1 MQNNIYIIGTDKTVL
16 DLGITSGYY
25 YINPV
30 NQSSNFYTSSLL
42 SMSFNPNAS
51 YSEKLDCGS
60 FTDDYLNY
68 KVTTK
73 LTYEAGNLNKEYS
86 EFYSFNF
93 ILSGINDTT
102 NTISK
107 IEFEPVDNEII
118 VKSFDSDVT
127 FDSSYVYN
135 TLLGDKFNNPKY
147 FTYNYTYSIN
157 NGQSTQT
164 FTPKFSAYRKDGL
177 IDEYILYV
185 NVSQDSINS
194 LADDIKLIDSQILP
208 ISSNDC
214 LFQVELSNPNYVNNL
229 VLRRNITPTPTRT
242 VTPSLTKKASPTRTQ
257 TPTNSNTRTVTPT
270 KTPSRTARPTP
281 SHTRTCTPTL
291 TQQPTPYIT
300 PTPTPTLTNTPTSTL
315 FRVPIPIDEPD
326 LPNLPC
332 NGLDYTA
339 RRIRLYFDFTSD
351 QFAPD
356 TIFSHDKSYF
366 AIKIGVKYS
375 YAGGISEQYYFN
387 DLIISDFY
395 LNRFYR
401 DLQVNGVTS
410 RVYSVDLFIPMDM
423 SVKYLTPVYYFDDDV
438 ISDPGIIFKNS
449 EGEIDPNYIEDF
461 LNSDNVDSFKFNCFT
476 STGDKNNYTPGG
488 DPPGTGIPFEIP
500 DPGGGDPGGGDPGG
514 GDPIIPVDP
523 IIQTK
528 GQYIISFQWSL
539 TQNRLYCNFPKT
551 SENDEWL
558 PIAQAGRFLST
569 LTVYL
574 VEVPLNYDLYNYNLT
589 ETRYNNGNPYTWY
602 AKSPY
607 DVFDK
612 NGVNLKVLDGPYT
625 VTKELLNTKLAP
637 VEGQENKVSTKML
650 NDIYY
655 NKIFD
660 ANRSIKVF
668 YYWNQI
674 AQPIG
679 DDEKRYQEWK
689 EMKTSGIKY
698 CNVLWD
704 NTKGSKPD
712 PDYPDFKQLPT
723 YSRPFV
729 QINGLIDFIPT
740 EVYNNNKL
748 YDDQPIYNL
757 EESAHAT
764 LIYNFRNE

>member
-1 MQNNIYIIGTDKTVL
+1 MQNNIYINGTDKTVL
-16 DLGITSGYY
+16 DLGVTSGYY
-25 YINPV
+25 YINPI
-30 NQSSNFYTSSLL
+30 NQSSSFYTSSLL
-42 SMSFNPNAS
+42 SMSFNPNAP
-51 YSEKLDCGS
+51 YTEKLDCGS
-60 FTDDYLNY
+60 FTDNYLNY

-73 LTYEAGNLNKEYS
+73 LTYEAGNLNREYS

-107 IEFEPVDNEII
+107 IEFEPVNNEII

-157 NGQSTQT
+157 NGESTQT
-164 FTPKFSAYRKDGL
+164 FTPKFSAYRRDGL
-177 IDEYILYV
+177 IDEYILYI

-194 LADDIKLIDSQILP
+194 LADDIKLIDTQILP
-208 ISSNDC
+208 ISSSDC

-242 VTPSLTKKASPTRTQ
+242 VTPSLTKQASPTRTQ

-315 FRVPIPIDEPD
+315 FRVPIPFYEPD
-326 LPNLPC
+326 LPDLPC
-332 NGLDYTA
+332 NGVDYTA
-339 RRIRLYFDFTSD
+339 RRIRVYFDFTTD

-375 YAGGISEQYYFN
+375 YAGGYSEQYYFN
-387 DLIISDFY
+387 DLVISDFY
-395 LNRFYR
+395 INAFFK

-449 EGEIDPNYIEDF
+449 EGEIDPNFIEDF
-461 LNSDNVDSFKFNCFT
+461 LNSDNVDSFKFNCFS
-476 STGDKNNYTPGG
+476 STGNINNYIPGG
-488 DPPGTGIPFEIP
+488 GGPGTGIPFEIP
-500 DPGGGDPGGGDPGG
+500 DPGGDPGGGGPGGGDPFE
-514 GDPIIPVDP
+514 IPDDP

-528 GQYIISFQWSL
+528 GEYIISFQWTL
-539 TQNRLYCNFPKT
+539 NQNRLYCGFPKT
-551 SENDEWL
+551 TENDAYDEVG
-558 PIAQAGRFLST
+558 PIGRFLST

-574 VEVPLNYDLYNYNLT
+574 VEIPLNFNLNNFNFRTENDKPIQSPYNVKD
-589 ETRYNNGNPYTWY
+589 NNGI
-602 AKSPY
+602 
-607 DVFDK
+607 
-612 NGVNLKVLDGPYT
+612 NLNVLDGPYT
-625 VTKELLNTKLAP
+625 VTKELLN
-637 VEGQENKVSTKML
+637 ENLSPFGSNILPKTKML
-650 NDIYY
+650 NDIYF
-655 NKIFD
+655 NKVFD

-674 AQPIG
+674 AQPYG

-689 EMKTSGIKY
+689 EMDTSGINY

-704 NTKGSKPD
+704 NNKGSKPD
-712 PDYPDFKQLPT
+712 PDYPDFKSFPS

-729 QINGLIDFIPT
+729 ELNGIVDFIPY
-740 EVYNNNKL
+740 EVYNNKKE
-748 YDDQPIYNL
+748 YDGQPIYNL
-757 EESAHAT
+757 EESAFGAT
-764 LIYNFRNE
+764 PIL